1 MLTSRSRAVSL
12 TRGARGLPLP
22 AAVRRA
28 SRPVCLAARV
38 RLLIRTSA
46 QVLLVRHG
54 ETDWN
59 LAKRLQ
65 GQVDTELSALG
76 VEQARDCGRHLRR
89 AYPRGFDA
97 AVSSDLKRALR
108 TAREIVGEGV
118 RTDARLRETALGAFQ
133 GRTASEL
140 LHDSELREPWL
151 RFLADPGCAAP
162 GGESRLDQRR
172 RAEAALAELVL
183 EAAAAPAPPAGGPQ
197 HRTALLVAHG
207 GTMEQLYRCVA
218 RVGDDAR
225 VPHSGNCAIAVV
237 HAQVE
242 MGALLHWE
250 VKRWNQ
256 TGHLTELSNS
266 QTL

>member
-1 MLTSRSRAVSL
+1 MFVLSAPIGSRA
-12 TRGARGLPLP
+12 TRVWLGLLAWLAACVRACLPLY
-22 AAVRRA
+22 
-28 SRPVCLAARV
+28 LA
-38 RLLIRTSA
+38 A

-76 VEQARDCGRHLRR
+76 LEQARECGRYLRH
-89 AYPRGFDA
+89 AYPRGFVA
-97 AVSSDLKRALR
+97 AVSSDLQRALR
-108 TAREIVGEGV
+108 TAREIVGEDV
-118 RTDARLRETALGAFQ
+118 RADARLRETALGAFQ

-140 LHDSELREPWL
+140 LHDPELREPWL
-151 RFLADPGCAAP
+151 RFLADPGCAAS

-183 EAAAAPAPPAGGPQ
+183 EAAAAPAPPAGGR
-197 HRTALLVAHG
+197 RTALLVAHG
-207 GTMEQLYRCVA
+207 GTMDQLYRCVT
-218 RVGDDAR
+218 RVGEEAR

-250 VKRWNQ
+250 VKRWNEQ
-256 TGHLTELSNS
+256 GHLTEHSNS